1 MLASAAGLLAD
12 RSFLS
17 VFCAAMLTILL
28 GWGLRKKNILKA
40 ESRPVLNTLLL
51 KLTIPC
57 LAFDAFMTSFHGGEL
72 RRNLQ
77 ILLLAFALYL
87 SMIAVSQLLFYHCG
101 RRRANLYG
109 LCFAIGQ
116 LSLYSM
122 PILRAIYREEPAEA
136 MLTASMVSIAFR
148 VMLYL
153 YAFFSISGLQMTGGS
168 LKSSLKKAFVSPV
181 MLAMFAGFL
190 IWLTQNLLPQPGGL
204 PLLRPDLRWPALYA
218 VVPQLA
224 NLVNP
229 LAMLLIGATLGES
242 DLQSAL
248 RDGKSWWIA
257 FLRMFAAP
265 LYTLAVLCLTQ
276 RLGWTHFGEPTVMA
290 VVLCF
295 AAPLSAVLCSFFI
308 TYRQEADTAARVCL
322 LSTLMCVVSTP
333 LFYCLVR
340 AAAQSAL
347 LPVY

>member
-1 MLASAAGLLAD
+1 
-12 RSFLS
+12 
-17 VFCAAMLTILL
+17 
-28 GWGLRKKNILKA
+28 
-40 ESRPVLNTLLL
+40 
-51 KLTIPC
+51 
-57 LAFDAFMTSFHGGEL
+57 
-72 RRNLQ
+72 
-77 ILLLAFALYL
+77 
-87 SMIAVSQLLFYHCG
+87 
-101 RRRANLYG
+101 
-109 LCFAIGQ
+109 
-116 LSLYSM
+116 
-122 PILRAIYREEPAEA
+122 
-136 MLTASMVSIAFR
+136 
-148 VMLYL
+148 
-153 YAFFSISGLQMTGGS
+153 
-168 LKSSLKKAFVSPV
+168 
-181 MLAMFAGFL
+181 
-190 IWLTQNLLPQPGGL
+190 
-204 PLLRPDLRWPALYA
+204 
-218 VVPQLA
+218 
-224 NLVNP
+224 
-229 LAMLLIGATLGES
+229 MLLIGATLGES